1 MIKAPPRDENGSVMP
16 HDHEEILNNHEVI
29 RRVSEK
35 QLVIDSDGRKIN
47 SSIVFKAS
55 ETGNCG
61 MSVDL
66 KYLIESAGIDSKV
79 YVTTPRWIGSILL
92 KVSDLRR
99 LGFLV
104 GYDPLET
111 PELNPYHGEVW
122 GTFSKGENGTRKKLQ
137 DLAVWFVEI
146 DNVTIR

>member
-1 MIKAPPRDENGSVMP
+1 MIKAPPRDENGGVTP
-16 HDHEEILNNHEVI
+16 HDHEEILNSHEVI

-35 QLVIDSDGRKIN
+35 QLIIDSDGRKIN

-55 ETGNCG
+55 ETGNRG

-66 KYLIESAGIDSKV
+66 KNMIESAALDPKK

-99 LGFLV
+99 LGFIV
-104 GYDPLET
+104 GYDPLEI
-111 PELNPYHGEVW
+111 PEPNPYHGEVW
-122 GTFSKGENGTRKKLQ
+122 GTFSKGENGTRRKLQ

-146 DNVTIR
+146 DNVSIS